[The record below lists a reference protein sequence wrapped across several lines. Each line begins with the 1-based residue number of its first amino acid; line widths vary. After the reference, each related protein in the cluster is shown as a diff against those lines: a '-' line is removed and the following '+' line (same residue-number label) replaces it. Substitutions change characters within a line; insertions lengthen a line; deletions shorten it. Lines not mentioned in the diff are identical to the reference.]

1 MTMRTYTVTVKVTLL
16 EYYEVEA
23 ATADDALAN
32 WRDGWS
38 LGTGDSHL
46 DAEPLTAEASP
57 SASTMLLHDDY

>member
-1 MTMRTYTVTVKVTLL
+1 MTMKTYTVTVKVTLL

-32 WRDGWS
+32 WRDGRC

-46 DAEPLTAEASP
+46 DAEPLIAEAGPPFSP
-57 SASTMLLHDDY
+57 GRAS